1 MATSNPNVK
10 KYEVVK
16 GYVPTSVPSGSY
28 GNNNISN
35 GRVTAGGSLVARGFS
50 DYPSGYDLTTTTTN
64 KQTPTNTG
72 GSKSGSSSRGSSSAS
87 SSSTAN
93 AYNALLAAY
102 QGQRNSYDE
111 YLRQMRQ
118 AAQDAYDRGMGALN
132 SAYDSQ
138 LSSLSDNLNE
148 TRNQLSNQYNRSR
161 TSIMDDAE
169 NSLKQAYINKMLS
182 QRNLG
187 QQMSAQGLTG
197 GATETTMANMLNNYG
212 NARNNIN
219 TTQNN
224 NLANLEGNY
233 SDNLSQAMQA
243 YNSAVASANLQKAQQ
258 AMSLENALA
267 NNQISALGDYQTLL
281 QKDNQNYLDLL
292 KAAIQN
298 GASFSYDPTEAN
310 NTFKAVALQQAAN
323 PALTTNYQAIQELM
337 NGENVPGVNSP
348 GMTVVNPTM
357 SGNYLAD
364 ILSKLYA
371 QRG

>member
-1 MATSNPNVK
+1 MATNVK

-16 GYVPTSVPSGSY
+16 GYVPTSVPAGSY

-35 GRVTAGGSLVARGFS
+35 GTVTAGGSLVNRGYS
-50 DYPSGYDLTTTTTN
+50 DYPAGYDGTRTARTTT
-64 KQTPTNTG
+64 QTPTNTKT
-72 GSKSGSSSRGSSSAS
+72 STSTSRSTSSSSGSAS
-87 SSSTAN
+87 SSAAN

-111 YLRQMRQ
+111 YLRQMRE
-118 AAQDAYDRGMGALN
+118 AAQNAYDRGMSALN

-138 LSSLSDNLNE
+138 LSSLSSNLSE
-148 TRNQLSNQYNRSR
+148 TKNQLANQYNRSK
-161 TSIMDDAE
+161 TNIMDDAA
-169 NSLKQAYINKMLS
+169 NSLRQAYINKMLS

-219 TTQNN
+219 TTQNS
-224 NLANLEGNY
+224 NLSNLEGNY
-233 SDNLSQAMQA
+233 SDNLSTAMQA
-243 YNSAVASANLQKAQQ
+243 YNSAVANANLQKAQQ
-258 AMSLENALA
+258 AISLENALA
-267 NNQISALGDYQTLL
+267 NNQISALGDYQSLL
-281 QKDNQNYLDLL
+281 QRDNQNYIDLL
-292 KAAIQN
+292 KSAIAN

-323 PALTTNYQAIQELM
+323 PNLTTNYQAVQELM

-348 GMTVVNPTM
+348 GMTVVNPTTQ
-357 SGNYLAD
+357 NILDWVKYLQSA
-364 ILSKLYA
+364 
-371 QRG
+371 RG

>member
-1 MATSNPNVK
+1 MATTNSNVK

-16 GYVPTSVPSGSY
+16 GYVPTSVPAGSY

-35 GRVTAGGSLVARGFS
+35 GTVTAGGSLVARGYS
-50 DYPSGYDLTTTTTN
+50 DYPSGYGMTGSTTKTPTTTKTSTG
-64 KQTPTNTG
+64 TG
-72 GSKSGSSSRGSSSAS
+72 GSRSGSSSSSS

-111 YLRQMRQ
+111 YLRQMRE
-118 AAQDAYDRGMGALN
+118 AAQNAYDRGMGALN

-148 TRNQLSNQYNRSR
+148 TKNQLTNQYNRSK
-161 TSIMDDAE
+161 TSIMDDAA

-212 NARNNIN
+212 NARNAIN

-243 YNSAVASANLQKAQQ
+243 YNSAVASANLAKVQQ

-267 NNQISALGDYQTLL
+267 NNQISALGDYQSLL
-281 QKDNQNYLDLL
+281 QRDNQNYLDLL

-298 GASFSYDPTEAN
+298 GASFSFDPTEAN

-337 NGENVPGVNSP
+337 NNSENVPGVNSP
-348 GMTVVNPTM
+348 GMTVVNPATQN
-357 SGNYLAD
+357 NYLAQ
-364 ILSKLYA
+364 ILA
-371 QRG
+371 QLRG